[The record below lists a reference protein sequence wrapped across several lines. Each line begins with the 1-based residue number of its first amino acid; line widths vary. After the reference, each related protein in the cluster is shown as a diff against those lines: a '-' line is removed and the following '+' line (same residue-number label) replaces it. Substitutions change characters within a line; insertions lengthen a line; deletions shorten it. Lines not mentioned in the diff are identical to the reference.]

1 MIFCYCTPTYKY
13 IREWCFV
20 FFNRKKNNLKASNY
34 KNTFISSF
42 QRKYPK
48 KKKKNQYTTLV
59 FLTFPQLVDVYG
71 TYVITCMNGIPSKFF
86 CCNIQVYAKEKFYRL
101 IYFLFIL
108 MTYKIFY
115 LQIKTLLRYKVLAL
129 ALKMS

>member
-42 QRKYPK
+42 QRKYQ

>member
-42 QRKYPK
+42 QRKYQ

-115 LQIKTLLRYKVLAL
+115 LQIKTLLSYKVLAL